1 MTDGLMDDIQHNRQ
15 ANRIDA
21 LETQCANEKARADA
35 AEKHIEELTNKF
47 AREMQTLSQAWALRD
62 EAIKERQEAEAALRS
77 ALRLAAFL
85 IKDILR
91 GMPE

>member
-1 MTDGLMDDIQHNRQ
+1 MTDDVRETVRADI
-15 ANRIDA
+15 AEKKIA
-21 LETQCANEKARADA
+21 ELETK
-35 AEKHIEELTNKF
+35 IEAQEVILT
-47 AREMQTLSQAWALRD
+47 QAWALRD